1 MSSKVGSRRAPPHK
15 TVRGPFLRLEPHV
28 DACDDVTSLIQLAA
42 RLREEQPGIRLAAD
56 LFSGAGGLSLG
67 LDQAGFRTVVGVDH
81 YAEAVETHRHHHPG
95 LSVDWDLGDVSRIE
109 ELAGGLNAIGV
120 DLIAGGPP
128 CQPFSKA
135 GRSGIR
141 HAVRN
146 GLRDPHDQR
155 RDLWR
160 SFLEVIRL
168 VLPSAVLMENVPDMA
183 LDREMF
189 ILRAIVEELEGLGYS
204 VEERVVDTS
213 LYGVPQFRQRL
224 ILVAL
229 RGDLAFRWPAEAEHQ
244 DRLLN
249 VIGDMPE
256 VEGGFRPPGGAAGWI
271 RYDGPQ
277 TSYQRFIREGVP
289 EGDANKLFDHI
300 TRPVRPDDEAAFDLM
315 DTDTRYSQLPDEV
328 KRYRDDIFDDKYKRL
343 DENNLSRTITAHIAK
358 DGYWYIHPRQNRT
371 ITVREA
377 ARIQTFPDWYRFAG
391 PPSAAFKQIG
401 NAVPPL
407 LARRLGEAIMAAL
420 NEPQPAPSSS
430 QEVARVLAAWDAAQ
444 TSRTVPWLNA
454 STRWQVVAAE
464 LLLDRAIGAA
474 VDLVWPVLAMLPTPS
489 DVLGARAFFE
499 DIARSA
505 ALPRETRVHQVMAL
519 AEWLVEHPG
528 ALDTLESGEPAIPTE
543 LLPEAVADLAMLV
556 VPVAGEDASEEPVLA
571 TKGVVRVA
579 ARYADAEHVEKR
591 NKLTDGRLAVA
602 RMVGGGRTA
611 RRAHVALID
620 VAAGICRPKPDCGRC
635 PLQSGCVTAGR

>member
-1 MSSKVGSRRAPPHK
+1 MTAKVVSRRTPPFK
-15 TVRGPFLRLEPHV
+15 TVRGPLLRLKPHP
-28 DACDDVTSLIQLAA
+28 DACEDTPELVVLAD
-42 RLREEQPGIRLAAD
+42 RLRKEQPGVRLAAD

-67 LDQAGFRTVVGVDH
+67 LDQAGFRTVVAVDH
-81 YAEAVETHRHHHPG
+81 YPEAVETHRHHFPG
-95 LSVDWDLGDVSRIE
+95 MSVDWDLGDVDRIE
-109 ELAGGLNAIGV
+109 ELAAVLNAINV

-168 VLPSAVLMENVPDMA
+168 VLPTAVLMENVPDMA

-189 ILRAIVEELEGLGYS
+189 ILRAMVEELEGLGYT

-229 RGDLAFRWPAEAEHQ
+229 RGARAFTWPAESEQQ

-256 VEGGFRPPGGAAGWI
+256 VEGGYRPPGGAEGWI

-277 TSYQRFIREGVP
+277 TTYQRSMREGVP
-289 EGDANKLFDHI
+289 IGDEHKLYDHI
-300 TRPVRPDDEAAFDLM
+300 TRPVRPDDEIAFDLM
-315 DTDTRYSQLPDEV
+315 DTDTRYSDLPDEF

-407 LARRLGEAIMAAL
+407 AARRIGEAINAAL
-420 NEPQPAPSSS
+420 DESKPAPLSS
-430 QEVARVLAAWDAAQ
+430 QHVARVLADWDAAQ
-444 TSRTVPWLNA
+444 SNRAVPWLGA
-454 STRWQVVAAE
+454 TTRWQVVAAE
-464 LLLDRAIGAA
+464 LILDRAVAAA
-474 VDLVWPVLAMLPTPS
+474 VELVWPVLAMQPTPEHT
-489 DVLGARAFFE
+489 LEAREYFE

-505 ALPRETRVHQVMAL
+505 VLAREAKVAKVMAL
-519 AEWLVEHPG
+519 AEWLIEHPG
-528 ALDTLESGEPAIPTE
+528 ALDVIEADEMKIPSD
-543 LLPEAVADLAMLV
+543 LLPQSVADFATLV
-556 VPVAGEDASEEPVLA
+556 VPVADEDASEEPVLA
-571 TKGVVRVA
+571 TKGIVRVA
-579 ARYADAEHVEKR
+579 ARYADTEHVEKR

-602 RMVGGGRTA
+602 RMIGGGVTA
-611 RRAHVALID
+611 RSAHRALID
-620 VAAGICRPKPDCGRC
+620 IAAGICRPAPACNRC
-635 PLQSGCVTAGR
+635 PLSSTCVSARA